1 MNLLDGLDTALN
13 SDAVSAA
20 VDVAGKS
27 NFMDNIDHSA
37 SASWW
42 DTGIKYA
49 TDAFGWMEDNP
60 TTTNLLAGV
69 VGGVGQYL
77 MSKEQLAQQ
86 ERFAREQWERERAA
100 RRIKP
105 GSMDGYGSHVATA
118 KGGLLTNGLI
128 IGQED

>member
-1 MNLLDGLDTALN
+1 MSVLDGISSALN

-20 VDVAGKS
+20 VDVGSQA
-27 NFMDNIDHSA
+27 A
-37 SASWW
+37 SSDSWW

-49 TDAFGWMEDNP
+49 TSAFDWMEENP

-69 VGGVGQYL
+69 AGGVGQY
-77 MSKEQLAQQ
+77 MMGKEQLEQ
-86 ERFAREQWERERAA
+86 EQRFSREQWERDRAA

-105 GSMDGYGSHVATA
+105 GSTEGYGSHVATA

-128 IGQED
+128 IGQEG

>member
-20 VDVAGKS
+20 VDVGSQAASS
-27 NFMDNIDHSA
+27 N
-37 SASWW
+37 WW
-42 DTGIKYA
+42 DTGIEYA
-49 TDAFGWMEDNP
+49 TKAFDWMEANP

-69 VGGVGQYL
+69 AGGVGQYL

-105 GSMDGYGSHVATA
+105 GSMEGYGSHVATA